1 MLASAQ
7 VAAENEEAYARLY
20 AAQALHDNKDSV
32 AAADGAAAKYQ
43 IDPDLLPACMPSPDV
58 LLQIMDSIFGAAG
71 GGRPVADF
79 THLLLRVTLTMQ
91 ALMGFVLL
99 GGVVGAYFGHPELA
113 LPQDMQHLVATAGD
127 EFGITQF
134 AAALVIP
141 AAAGLGK
148 VAAIAAFWF
157 GGPLAEVC
165 ATLGLLVMYVLVAH
179 VHHAAGVS
187 VLPPAVFVALAML
200 KLCTATR
207 RKLSSKVD

>member
-113 LPQDMQHLVATAGD
+113 LTTAGICAMVSMPGVCMRSFSSSIQGAIAKVKTQSSNLIGFTKCSTRGYDVANIHMIHKDLVAYSEGIMRVRAG
-127 EFGITQF
+127 ES
-134 AAALVIP
+134 LVLRFVDVYIIP
-141 AAAGLGK
+141 VYK
-148 VAAIAAFWF
+148 
-157 GGPLAEVC
+157 
-165 ATLGLLVMYVLVAH
+165 
-179 VHHAAGVS
+179 
-187 VLPPAVFVALAML
+187 
-200 KLCTATR
+200 R
-207 RKLSSKVD
+207 RANQRGWQ